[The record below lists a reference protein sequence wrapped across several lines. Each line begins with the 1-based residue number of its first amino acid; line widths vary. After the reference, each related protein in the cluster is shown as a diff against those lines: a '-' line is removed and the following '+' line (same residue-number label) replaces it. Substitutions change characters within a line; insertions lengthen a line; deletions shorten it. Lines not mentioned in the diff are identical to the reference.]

1 MATYRDFKEIPTA
14 AKPVKQTVGKQ
25 GEDIDKYIAENVPRP
40 EIADA
45 AKQTYTQQTVKKK
58 ITFS

>member
-25 GEDIDKYIAENVPRP
+25 GEDIDKYIARECSKTRNCRC
-40 EIADA
+40 
-45 AKQTYTQQTVKKK
+45 
-58 ITFS
+58 S